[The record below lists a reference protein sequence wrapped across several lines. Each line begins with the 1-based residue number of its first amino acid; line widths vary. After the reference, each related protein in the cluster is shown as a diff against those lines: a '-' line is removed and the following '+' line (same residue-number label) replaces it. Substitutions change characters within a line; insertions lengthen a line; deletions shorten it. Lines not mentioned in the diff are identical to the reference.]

1 MRLRRKQATIA
12 NLRYFALAAL
22 GLVAAGFIA
31 HPAAAAFI
39 LIADACIM
47 IGVAGLA
54 GFNFDNTPFHSPARR
69 SMAYLALL
77 FLYAAVVELLVG
89 YPLRWLLRDHSLE
102 ATLALSTTTVI
113 ALLSLWK
120 V

>member
-54 GFNFDNTPFHSPARR
+54 GFNFDNNPQGAVDVTWCLD
-69 SMAYLALL
+69 AYAGRLL
-77 FLYAAVVELLVG
+77 NIFDQFAAGAEHV
-89 YPLRWLLRDHSLE
+89 
-102 ATLALSTTTVI
+102 
-113 ALLSLWK
+113 
-120 V
+120 